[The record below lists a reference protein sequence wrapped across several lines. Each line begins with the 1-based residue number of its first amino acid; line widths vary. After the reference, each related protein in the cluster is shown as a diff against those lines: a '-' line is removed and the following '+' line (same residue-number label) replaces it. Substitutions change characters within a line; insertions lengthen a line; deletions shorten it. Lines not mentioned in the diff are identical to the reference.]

1 MILSYHPCFEG
12 EKNLLCAGREPG
24 ADDLD
29 AIRAADAVILPQGC
43 YQSLYEMARQNCKH
57 VFPNFDARFK
67 YKGKI
72 GQIQLFREKNVPH
85 PKTETHINID
95 TFSLK
100 YGEIPPK
107 PPFIFPFVFKFDWG
121 GEGDHVFLIK
131 SPEDFMRILQ
141 TAKKLENSSQKGFI
155 LQEYIPSENR
165 SLRVVIIGQTMV
177 SYWRIQHEIESFTS
191 NIAKGAVV
199 DFDTDPELQKEAV
212 KAVKDFCLRTGI
224 DLAGFDILFPSGAGI
239 NTPLFL
245 EINYFFG
252 RRGLGGSE
260 KFYGILNREIVKWI
274 DRIGLSKKIP
284 VSKES
289 GARGSGVSFTP

>member
-24 ADDLD
+24 TDDLD
-29 AIRAADAVILPQGC
+29 AIRTADAVILPQGC
-43 YQSLYEMARQNCKH
+43 YQSLYQMAHNNCKH

-72 GQIQLFREKNVPH
+72 GQIQLFRKKNAAH
-85 PKTETHINID
+85 PKTETYININA
-95 TFSLK
+95 FSLN
-100 YGEIPPK
+100 YGGMPPK
-107 PPFIFPFVFKFDWG
+107 PAFDFPFVFKFDWG

-131 SPEDFMRILQ
+131 SPEDFLTVMQ
-141 TAKKLENSSQKGFI
+141 TARKFEKSGQKGFVI
-155 LQEYIPSENR
+155 QEYIPSKNR
-165 SLRVVIIGQTMV
+165 SLRVVIVGQTII
-177 SYWRIQHEIESFTS
+177 SYWRIQRNRENFTS
-191 NIAKGAVV
+191 NIARGASI

-212 KAVKDFCLRTGI
+212 KSVKDFCLRTEI
-224 DLAGFDILFPSGAGI
+224 DLAGFDILFSSGATI

-260 KFYGILNREIVKWI
+260 IFYEILNREIVKWL
-274 DRIGLSKKIP
+274 DRIGFSKNTHK
-284 VSKES
+284 
-289 GARGSGVSFTP
+289 